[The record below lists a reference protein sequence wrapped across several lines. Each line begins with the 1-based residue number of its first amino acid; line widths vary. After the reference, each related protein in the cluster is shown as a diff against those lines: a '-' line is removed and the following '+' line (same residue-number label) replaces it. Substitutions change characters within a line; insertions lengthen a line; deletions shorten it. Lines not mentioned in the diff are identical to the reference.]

1 MRPQLQKKIFDEE
14 NPWLLIG
21 LEDELDT
28 FDTRR
33 EKHIGDLAQMN
44 NDGALVI
51 MLPEGSPDSSSLER
65 MLKNEVCEV
74 CGQPAA
80 KHSKAWEHIKLI
92 LDRPKKVST
101 NRNDF
106 GHFMEHCKN
115 LPVHIHAIFH

>member
-1 MRPQLQKKIFDEE
+1 M
-14 NPWLLIG
+14 
-21 LEDELDT
+21 EDELDT

-106 GHFMEHCKN
+106 GHLWNIAKICQF
-115 LPVHIHAIFH
+115 IFTQYSTNRIKDRRP